1 MGFGCRRRKKKFRC
15 AAVTRRTCEGL
26 RDDTIRCDSAGGCVH
41 LVLPD
46 TCCPPPSDVVFAL
59 THGVIIHNRFS
70 LLPLSLVPLDAFS
83 APRTGRPNLSLLAVP
98 GPVPVPVGDV
108 VLCLAN

>member
-1 MGFGCRRRKKKFRC
+1 M
-15 AAVTRRTCEGL
+15 
-26 RDDTIRCDSAGGCVH
+26 H
-41 LVLPD
+41 LILPD
-46 TCCPPPSDVVFAL
+46 TYCPPPSDVVFAL
-59 THGVIIHNRFS
+59 AHGVIHNRFS

-108 VLCLAN
+108 VECLAN